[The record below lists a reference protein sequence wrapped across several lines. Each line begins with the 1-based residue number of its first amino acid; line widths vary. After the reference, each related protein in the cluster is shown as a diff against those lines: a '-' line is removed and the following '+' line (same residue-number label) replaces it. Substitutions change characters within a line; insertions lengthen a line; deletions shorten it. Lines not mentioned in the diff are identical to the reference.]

1 MVHHGK
7 PELWVTVVFARHA
20 DGIESFSS
28 PTTWATFNTFI
39 TPLGTEQ
46 AFQSGTYLRSEYL
59 DSRSRSFIARIS
71 TNIVN
76 VHELLVRAD
85 SSGDGTV
92 FQQSVSAVI
101 QGLYPPTR
109 DYKIT
114 SANGST
120 IVGALGGFQYIP
132 IESVEMNEDV
142 SLNGFLSCPNFDLHV
157 ANLEQSALFLAKVK
171 EGGPFLR
178 KLHHYLGARP
188 IDFSF
193 MVRAKF
199 KFEPPHSHVGLHRR
213 HNSTFL
219 HQIPPGF
226 VNQARVLAD
235 FYDGNAFSDPNP
247 DGIGNVAT
255 RVMLPSIFS
264 TLTPRLTRIANSTD
278 PFKLAINGISCK
290 PFISLFNLTEAA
302 KANPEIVGIEHYN
315 SLAAL
320 ELRNSSTGG
329 ELTLWLKFKNSTDEH
344 AFRTLTIFGKT
355 DDPLSEFIAWLTPV
369 AINSTAE
376 WCAACNRI
384 VLRGC
389 DSA

>member
-1 MVHHGK
+1 MLKPGGAPPSVGTLLLFHSDIYAQYSEAGRSLSTSAFANKLGWARRRRRLFPISHGHANHFKLRASVSYHHGK

-20 DGIESFSS
+20 DRIENFSS

-39 TPLGTEQ
+39 TPLGTV
-46 AFQSGTYLRSEYL
+46 
-59 DSRSRSFIARIS
+59 SR

-114 SANGST
+114 LANGST
-120 IVGALGGFQYIP
+120 IVGALDGFQYIP

-142 SLNGFLSCPNFDLHV
+142 SLNGSPPRPNFDLHV
-157 ANLEQSALFLAKVK
+157 ANLEQSTLFLAKVK
-171 EGGPFLR
+171 EAAPFLR

-193 MVRAKF
+193 MI
-199 KFEPPHSHVGLHRR
+199 
-213 HNSTFL
+213 TFL
-219 HQIPPGF
+219 QIPPGF

-235 FYDGNAFSDPNP
+235 FYDGNTFSDPKP
-247 DGIGNVAT
+247 DGIGNA
-255 RVMLPSIFS
+255 
-264 TLTPRLTRIANSTD
+264 LTRIANSTD
-278 PFKLAINGISCK
+278 PLKLAINSISYK

-302 KANPEIVGIEHYN
+302 KANPEIAGIEHYN

-320 ELRNSSTGG
+320 ELHNFSTGG
-329 ELTLWLKFKNSTDEH
+329 EPTLWLKFKNGTDEH

-355 DDPLSEFIAWLTPV
+355 DDPLSEFIARLTLWDG
-369 AINSTAE
+369 A
-376 WCAACNRI
+376 R
-384 VLRGC
+384 
-389 DSA
+389 

>member
-1 MVHHGK
+1 MVNLNSG
-7 PELWVTVVFARHA
+7 LLGAVVFARHA
-20 DGIESFSS
+20 DRIESFSS

-39 TPLGTEQ
+39 TPLGTDQ

-59 DSRSRSFIARIS
+59 DPRSPSYIAGIS
-71 TNIVN
+71 NEIVN
-76 VHELLVRAD
+76 IHEVLVRAD

-114 SANGST
+114 LANGST

-142 SLNGFLSCPNFDLHV
+142 SLNGLLSCPNFDLHV
-157 ANLEQSALFLAKVK
+157 ANLEKSDLFLAKGK
-171 EGGPFLR
+171 EAAPFLQ
-178 KLHHYLGARP
+178 KLQPYLGARP

-193 MVRAKF
+193 MFNMWDYVD
-199 KFEPPHSHVGLHRR
+199 VQMQ
-213 HNSTFL
+213 HNRTFL
-219 HQIPPGF
+219 REIPPGF
-226 VNQARVLAD
+226 VNQARVLAN
-235 FYDGNAFSDPNP
+235 FHDGNAFSDPKP

-264 TLTPRLTRIANSTD
+264 ALTRIANETD
-278 PFKLAINGISCK
+278 PLKLAINGISYK

-302 KANPEIVGIEHYN
+302 RANPEIAGIENYN

-320 ELRNSSTGG
+320 ELRNSSSG
-329 ELTLWLKFKNSTDEH
+329 EPTLRLKFKNGTDEH
-344 AFRTLTIFGKT
+344 EFRTLTMFGKT
-355 DDPLSEFIAWLTPV
+355 DVPLSEFISRLTPV

-376 WCAACNRI
+376 WCAACNQT

-389 DSA
+389 SA

>member
-1 MVHHGK
+1 MHHGK

-20 DGIESFSS
+20 DRIENFSS

-59 DSRSRSFIARIS
+59 DSRSRSFIA
-71 TNIVN
+71 
-76 VHELLVRAD
+76 
-85 SSGDGTV
+85 
-92 FQQSVSAVI
+92 
-101 QGLYPPTR
+101 GLYPPTR

-114 SANGST
+114 LANGST
-120 IVGALGGFQYIP
+120 IVGALDGFQYIP

-142 SLNGFLSCPNFDLHV
+142 SLNGSPSRPNFDLHV
-157 ANLEQSALFLAKVK
+157 ANLEQSTLFLAKVK
-171 EGGPFLR
+171 EAAPFLR

-199 KFEPPHSHVGLHRR
+199 EPPHSHVRLHRR

-219 HQIPPGF
+219 QIPPGF
-226 VNQARVLAD
+226 VNQARLTDRPARVLAD
-235 FYDGNAFSDPNP
+235 FYDGNTFSDPKP

-264 TLTPRLTRIANSTD
+264 ALTRIANSTD
-278 PFKLAINGISCK
+278 PLKLAINSI
-290 PFISLFNLTEAA
+290 TA
-302 KANPEIVGIEHYN
+302 KANPEIAGIHYN

-320 ELRNSSTGG
+320 ELHNFSTGG
-329 ELTLWLKFKNSTDEH
+329 EPTLWLKFKNGTDEH

-355 DDPLSEFIAWLTPV
+355 DDPLSEFIARLTV
-369 AINSTAE
+369 
-376 WCAACNRI
+376 C
-384 VLRGC
+384 
-389 DSA
+389 